1 VPFVVGWRSGV
12 KKQDSRRARL
22 ARAAQA
28 IMDAAP
34 GDRHSLRTL
43 ACRLGVSSYHL
54 AHVFRAEMGTSV
66 HQYLLQRRLTLARDR
81 LAQGVTSLSALALDL
96 GFSTHSH
103 FTAAFRRRF
112 GITPREARLVLSQ
125 FEDGQVNG
133 VRAGL
138 PPAA

>member
-1 VPFVVGWRSGV
+1 
-12 KKQDSRRARL
+12 
-22 ARAAQA
+22 
-28 IMDAAP
+28 
-34 GDRHSLRTL
+34 
-43 ACRLGVSSYHL
+43 
-54 AHVFRAEMGTSV
+54 MGTSV